1 MDAADPGRDP
11 RRAACDEQ
19 ARRLLSPEGR
29 ATATLLDLA
38 GAGSTAAPSER
49 AAAEIAEEIVAR
61 YLGDTP
67 APIGIWT
74 PDTRDGQLVFVRDA
88 TAVTRDWWPPHA
100 RLAPK
105 RSLLPLRIVLLGEST
120 AAGWFYAP
128 ELTPATV
135 LGEQL
140 TAARG
145 RGIYEVL
152 DLTMVNLQAPALV
165 ELAGA
170 ALQLDPDVMVVFA
183 GNNWP
188 QRLPAFPGA
197 SPLDCAEA
205 AVALRTAGMAGLR
218 ELADA
223 RTRASAETTLE
234 IIARVADAGGVSL
247 VVVVPEV
254 GLADWPRDRP
264 VPWLP
269 GDDAGRWHAAHAKAL
284 GTLETGAWS
293 DAAEA
298 ARAMLALDGGVSPTS
313 HRLLGDALAGLGRA
327 DAARAAYAA
336 AVDARAWDNFPAMPS
351 ATSVVREAIRRS
363 AGEHDFVCVDLPA
376 VIAAEGEAIPGRRL
390 FLDYCHL
397 TAEGMGVAMAAVT
410 AAVRRLVEST
420 SSRSPRRRAPRN
432 PAAAPPTEATVKFL
446 TALYAAH
453 WAEPPDLG
461 AGPRI
466 RLARD
471 GLAAALQA
479 SPAIEAALRAYVAT
493 RAVPASAAGLS
504 AAHARLHDAISELGR
519 EGMDDHGLDPDV
531 VEAIRDLLA
540 ECGRPLADEVEA
552 QLLRHHG
559 VGAGTVD
566 LVSAPYHWRRMDRHE
581 GGSGFGQDASAL
593 YRARW
598 PASHFCLVATGGEA
612 VRLTLTARLPR
623 VASDRTGEVGVDV
636 NATPVGVA
644 GLTDRWSRTTLD
656 IPAGRLRRG
665 FNRVTLRWPAL
676 PADGDA
682 ALAQI
687 LRRLEQGIP
696 TDLHPVFG
704 EVFALRCALVQA
716 LMPG

>member
-11 RRAACDEQ
+11 RRAACEEQ

-38 GAGSTAAPSER
+38 AAGGTAAPSER
-49 AAAEIAEEIVAR
+49 AAAEIADEIVAR

-128 ELTPATV
+128 ELTPATA

-170 ALQLDPDVMVVFA
+170 TLQLDPDVMVVFA

-188 QRLPAFPGA
+188 LRLPSFPGA

-223 RTRASAETTLE
+223 RTRASAEATLE

-254 GLADWPRDRP
+254 SLADWPRDRP

-504 AAHARLHDAISELGR
+504 AAHQRLHDAISELGR
-519 EGMDDHGLDPDV
+519 EGVDDHGLDPDV
-531 VEAIRDLLA
+531 VDAIRDLLA
-540 ECGRPLADEVEA
+540 ECGRPLADEIEA

-598 PASHFCLVATGGEA
+598 PASHFCRVATGGEA

-644 GLTDRWSRTTLD
+644 GLTDRWSRTTVD
-656 IPAGRLRRG
+656 VPAGRLRRG

-704 EVFALRCALVQA
+704 EVFALRGALVQA
-716 LMPG
+716 LTPG

>member
-1 MDAADPGRDP
+1 MDATDLGPDP

-19 ARRLLSPEGR
+19 ARRLLSPEGQ
-29 ATATLLDLA
+29 ATATLLDL
-38 GAGSTAAPSER
+38 GPDAAPSER
-49 AAAEIAEEIVAR
+49 TAEEMADEIVAR

-74 PDTRDGQLVFVRDA
+74 PDTRDGRLVFVRDEA
-88 TAVTRDWWPPHA
+88 AATRDWWPPHA
-100 RLAPK
+100 RLEPK

-128 ELTPATV
+128 GLTPATV

-188 QRLPAFPGA
+188 QRLPSFPGA
-197 SPLDCAEA
+197 TALDCTEA
-205 AVALRTAGMAGLR
+205 AGALRAAGMAGLR
-218 ELADA
+218 RLADD
-223 RTRASAETTLE
+223 RTRTNSEATLE
-234 IIARVADAGGVSL
+234 IIARVTDAGGVSL

-254 GLADWPRDRP
+254 SLADWPRDRP

-269 GDDAGRWHAAHAKAL
+269 GDGAGRWHAALTKAL
-284 GTLETGAWS
+284 GALETRAWS

-313 HRLLGDALAGLGRA
+313 HRLLGDALAGLGRL

-351 ATSVVREAIRRS
+351 ATSVVREAIRR
-363 AGEHDFVCVDLPA
+363 AADEHDFVCVDLPSVLA
-376 VIAAEGEAIPGRRL
+376 TEAGETPGRRL

-397 TAEGMGVAMAAVT
+397 TAEGMGVAMAAVAT
-410 AAVRRLVEST
+410 AVRRLVEST
-420 SSRSPRRRAPRN
+420 SSRSPRRRVPRN
-432 PAAAPPTEATVKFL
+432 TAAAPHTEATVKFL
-446 TALYAAH
+446 TALCAAH
-453 WAEPPDLG
+453 WGEPPDLG

-471 GLAAALQA
+471 GLGAALQA
-479 SPAIEAALRAYVAT
+479 SPAIEATLRTYAAT

-504 AAHARLHDAISELGR
+504 AAHQRLRDAISELGR
-519 EGMDDHGLDPDV
+519 EGVDDHGLDPDV
-531 VEAIRDLLA
+531 VDAIRDLLA

-581 GGSGFGQDASAL
+581 RSSGFGQDASAL

-598 PASHFCLVATGGEA
+598 PASHFCLVAAGGEA
-612 VRLTLTARLPR
+612 VRLTLTARLPA

-636 NATPVGVA
+636 NGTPVGIT
-644 GLTDRWSRTTLD
+644 GLTGRWSRATLD
-656 IPAGRLRRG
+656 VPAGRLRRG

-704 EVFALRCALVQA
+704 EVVALRGRAIV
-716 LMPG
+716 